1 MTHIIHPAIPIL
13 LQFHCIYHRFVGDDA
28 ACKCRMCQNS
38 FRGTNCGTWQ
48 IASPTSSEFTT
59 SALCIYCS
67 FLSHVVCSERVHLLK
82 HPLTGIWY
90 RMAFA
95 FFVKRI
101 QRLTNEG
108 MTNLTRK
115 CCFSKHGFLYVQHC
129 KSLVCL
135 LGQSFQYLLLLF
147 ICVSI

>member
-1 MTHIIHPAIPIL
+1 MAHAPQIVHFVRGWHISFIQPYPYCSSFIAFTIDL
-13 LQFHCIYHRFVGDDA
+13 SA
-28 ACKCRMCQNS
+28 TACKCRMCQNS

-67 FLSHVVCSERVHLLK
+67 FLSHVVCSERGHLLK

-129 KSLVCL
+129 NSLEVV
-135 LGQSFQYLLLLF
+135 Y
-147 ICVSI
+147 